1 MRSRTRAISVVFV
14 GLTAAPVLRADAP
27 ASLSGQWSATSL
39 VETWS
44 IGDWGNACGPKPSA
58 AGERGGTATVAQSG
72 SELTISGVG
81 HTFSTTSCWEP
92 LPGLVRTSHSA
103 GAGSWRTTC
112 KSPPGDPR
120 QSSLVTTV
128 TATNDQQI
136 SFDETGQYQFVI
148 KGQNCTAS
156 VRRTR
161 SFRRLATPL
170 APQTTPSATPT
181 AEPTTLVPGTPT
193 AQTLTVA
200 PTAVPSSRLGALD
213 LPVPKTGSSTCALP
227 GPPARIEVRPSHKL
241 IRPGESFDLSAAVV
255 DSHGCRLGIA
265 PAFRLEDDA
274 SGVSVS
280 ASGKVHV
287 DDGAAEGEH
296 QVVATVGARSV
307 SVKIDVVSRD
317 RYDALLAQG
326 GYDPSGASTDAAVAR
341 LESDSVGARSTVLED
356 DSGKRRTLF
365 VAIVGAAALV
375 LGLVGLVLVRRSRKR
390 ALPPQSVAPTRVTA
404 APPQRSAPATV
415 CPTCR
420 EEFGPEAQFCPK
432 DGNRLLPLERG
443 TSVGP
448 TGAVCPVCGQ
458 GYDPGVSVCPKH
470 DEPLVP
476 PLVYAASRTLPLVES
491 RKICP
496 VCGAQFTGESQFC
509 GSCGAAL
516 VQVN

>member
-1 MRSRTRAISVVFV
+1 MRSGTRALTTILF
-14 GLTAAPVLRADAP
+14 GLTCAPALRADAP
-27 ASLSGQWSATSL
+27 ANLSGRWSATSL
-39 VETWS
+39 TETWS
-44 IGDWGNACGPKPSA
+44 IGDWGSACGPKPSA
-58 AGERGGTATVAQSG
+58 AGERGGTATIEQNG
-72 SELTISGVG
+72 TELTITGVG

-103 GAGSWRTTC
+103 SARSWRTTC

-120 QSSLVTTV
+120 QSSLVTTLG
-128 TATNDQQI
+128 ANDQQI

-161 SFRRLATPL
+161 SFRRLAAPL
-170 APQTTPSATPT
+170 APQPTPSALAP
-181 AEPTTLVPGTPT
+181 ATPT

-200 PTAVPSSRLGALD
+200 PTAVPSSRMGDLD
-213 LPVPKTGSSTCALP
+213 MPAPKVGSSTCALP

-241 IRPGESFDLSAAVV
+241 LRPGESFDFSAAVL

-265 PAFRLEDDA
+265 PAFRLDDDA
-274 SGVSVS
+274 KGVNVS
-280 ASGKVHV
+280 PTGKVRV

-296 QVVATVGARSV
+296 AVVATVGARSV
-307 SVKIDVVSRD
+307 SVKIDVVSRE

-365 VAIVGAAALV
+365 VAIVGAAALI

-390 ALPPQSVAPTRVTA
+390 VLTHSVAPVQVA
-404 APPQRSAPATV
+404 APPPPRANRAMV

-420 EEFGPEAQFCPK
+420 EEFPPEAQFCPK

-470 DEPLVP
+470 EEPLVP
-476 PLVYAASRTLPLVES
+476 PLVYAASRSVPLVES
-491 RKICP
+491 KKICP

-516 VQVN
+516 VPVN

>member
-1 MRSRTRAISVVFV
+1 MRSGIRALTIVFG
-14 GLTAAPVLRADAP
+14 GLSLAPLVRADEP
-27 ASLSGQWSATSL
+27 PSLSGQWSATALTES
-39 VETWS
+39 WS
-44 IGDWGNACGPKPSA
+44 IGDWGSACGPKPSA
-58 AGERGGTATVAQSG
+58 GGERGGTATINQSG
-72 SELTISGVG
+72 GELSITGVG
-81 HTFSTTSCWEP
+81 HAFSTSSCWEP
-92 LPGLVRTSHSA
+92 LPGLVRTSHTA
-103 GAGSWRTTC
+103 GARSWRTTC

-128 TATNDQQI
+128 TAANDQQI

-156 VRRTR
+156 VRRSR
-161 SFRRLATPL
+161 FYRRVASTL
-170 APQTTPSATPT
+170 APSTTPT
-181 AEPTTLVPGTPT
+181 AESAAQALST
-193 AQTLTVA
+193 AQSLTLE
-200 PTAVPSSRLGALD
+200 PTAVPSSVLGD
-213 LPVPKTGSSTCALP
+213 VPVPVPKTASPACALP
-227 GPPARIEVRPSHKL
+227 GPPARIEVRPSNKL
-241 IRPGESFDLSAAVV
+241 IRPGESFDFSAAVV
-255 DSHGCRLGIA
+255 DSHGCRLSIA
-265 PAFRLEDDA
+265 PSFRLEDEA
-274 SGVSVS
+274 NGVSV
-280 ASGKVHV
+280 AATGKVHV
-287 DDGAAEGEH
+287 DDNAAEGEH
-296 QVVATVGARSV
+296 KVTATVGARSV
-307 SVKIDVVSRD
+307 SVTLDVVSRD

-365 VAIVGAAALV
+365 VAIVGAAALS
-375 LGLVGLVLVRRSRKR
+375 LGLLGLALVRRSRKR
-390 ALPPQSVAPTRVTA
+390 VLTQSVASVRA
-404 APPQRSAPATV
+404 APAPPPPRPAPATV

-420 EEFGPEAQFCPK
+420 EEFGPEAQFCPR

-443 TSVGP
+443 TAVGP

-476 PLVYAASRTLPLVES
+476 PLVYQASRTIPVIET

-516 VQVN
+516 VPVN

>member
-1 MRSRTRAISVVFV
+1 MRSGTRALTAILF
-14 GLTAAPVLRADAP
+14 GLTCAPALRAEAP
-27 ASLSGQWSATSL
+27 PNLSGRWSATPL
-39 VETWS
+39 TETWS
-44 IGDWGNACGPKPSA
+44 IGDWGSACGPRPSA
-58 AGERGGTATVAQSG
+58 AGDHGGTATIEQTG
-72 SELTISGVG
+72 TELTITGVG

-103 GAGSWRTTC
+103 GARSWRTTC

-120 QSSLVTTV
+120 QSSLVTTL
-128 TATNDQQI
+128 TANDPQL

-161 SFRRLATPL
+161 SFRRLTAPL
-170 APQTTPSATPT
+170 APEPTPSTLAAATPT
-181 AEPTTLVPGTPT
+181 AR
-193 AQTLTVA
+193 TLTVE
-200 PTAVPSSRLGALD
+200 PTAVPSSRLGD
-213 LPVPKTGSSTCALP
+213 LEVPPPQVASSACALP

-241 IRPGESFDLSAAVV
+241 LRPGESFDFSAVV
-255 DSHGCRLGIA
+255 LDSHGCRLGIA

-274 SGVSVS
+274 PGVSV
-280 ASGKVHV
+280 ASTGMVRV
-287 DDGAAEGEH
+287 EEGAAEGEH
-296 QVVATVGARSV
+296 PVIATVGARSV
-307 SVKIDVVSRD
+307 HVKIDVVSRE
-317 RYDALLAQG
+317 RYEALLAQG

-365 VAIVGAAALV
+365 VAVVGAAALV
-375 LGLVGLVLVRRSRKR
+375 LGLLGLALVRRSRKR
-390 ALPPQSVAPTRVTA
+390 VLTQSVAPVQGT
-404 APPQRSAPATV
+404 APPPPRAVPAMV

-420 EEFGPEAQFCPK
+420 EEFAPEAQFCPK

-470 DEPLVP
+470 EEPLVP
-476 PLVYAASRTLPLVES
+476 PLVYAASRTAPLVES
-491 RKICP
+491 KKICP

-516 VQVN
+516 VPVN

>member
-1 MRSRTRAISVVFV
+1 MRSAIRALSVILV
-14 GLTAAPVLRADAP
+14 GLTCAPVLRADAP
-27 ASLSGQWSATSL
+27 ASLSGRWSATSL
-39 VETWS
+39 TERWS
-44 IGDWGNACGPKPSA
+44 IGDWGSACGPKPSA
-58 AGERGGTATVAQSG
+58 TGERGGTATIEQNG
-72 SELTISGVG
+72 TELTITGVG
-81 HTFSTTSCWEP
+81 RAFSTTSCWEP

-103 GAGSWRTTC
+103 GARNWRTTC

-128 TATNDQQI
+128 SASNDQQI

-161 SFRRLATPL
+161 SFRRVTPK
-170 APQTTPSATPT
+170 TTPTAAATPT
-181 AEPTTLVPGTPT
+181 ELAPAVPTGR
-193 AQTLTVA
+193 TLTVE
-200 PTAVPSSRLGALD
+200 PTAVPSSRMADLD
-213 LPVPKTGSSTCALP
+213 VPVPKAGTSACALP

-241 IRPGESFDLSAAVV
+241 IRPGESFDFSAAVV

-265 PAFRLEDDA
+265 PSFRLEDEA
-274 SGVSVS
+274 NGVSV
-280 ASGKVHV
+280 APTGKVHI
-287 DDGAAEGEH
+287 DEGAAEGEH
-296 QVVATVGARSV
+296 QVLVTVGARSV
-307 SVKIDVVSRD
+307 SVKIDVVSRE

-365 VAIVGAAALV
+365 VAIVGAAALI
-375 LGLVGLVLVRRSRKR
+375 LGLVGLALVRRSRKR
-390 ALPPQSVAPTRVTA
+390 ALTQSVAPARVTA
-404 APPQRSAPATV
+404 PPLTHTPPATV

-470 DEPLVP
+470 EEPLVP
-476 PLVYAASRTLPLVES
+476 PLVYAASRTAPLAES

-509 GSCGAAL
+509 GTCGAAL
-516 VQVN
+516 VPVN